1 MSLQNLEQIRAKHA
15 LSFAQSPVD
24 KRGKDG
30 GEAIKKIPPM
40 IAGNGLLAAI
50 AFSLEKRRNEYS
62 RPGYVAIFD
71 AIARHLSSPE
81 IAIVENCKTAQQL
94 IEFLTESNSETLKLA
109 TAEALEWLGY
119 ARRFV

>member
-1 MSLQNLEQIRAKHA
+1 MPLQNLEQIRAKNA
-15 LSFAQSPVD
+15 LAFSLSPVE

-40 IAGNGLLAAI
+40 IVGNGLLAAI
-50 AFSLEKRRNEYS
+50 AFSLETRRDDYA
-62 RPGYVAIFD
+62 RPGFAAIFD
-71 AIARHLSSPE
+71 AIAQHLSSPE
-81 IAIVENCKTAQQL
+81 IEIVEGCHSAIDL
-94 IEFLTESNSETLKLA
+94 INTLTESNSETLKLA